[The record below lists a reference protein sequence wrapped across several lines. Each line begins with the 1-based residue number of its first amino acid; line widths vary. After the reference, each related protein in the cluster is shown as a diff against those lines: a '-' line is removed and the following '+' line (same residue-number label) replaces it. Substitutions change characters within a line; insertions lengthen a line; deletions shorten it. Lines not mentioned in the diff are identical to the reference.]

1 MAGSKGVV
9 EQIIEVLTN
18 LFNFSKPTDGAA
30 GWARFCI
37 KCMVAF
43 TLFMFVLEMFLN
55 ALGMGGEMISPIT
68 GGIQTLISNLI
79 ESEAATAPQG

>member
-1 MAGSKGVV
+1 MAGNKGVV
-9 EQIIEVLTN
+9 EQLSEALSN
-18 LFNFSKPTDGAA
+18 LFNFTKPTDGTV
-30 GWARFCI
+30 GWMRFVI

-43 TLFMFVLEMFLN
+43 ILFMFVLEMFLN